1 MNDKTSTNARAIKR
15 LGAWLVPMA
24 AGVSALMAFRL
35 PAEDNP
41 IRVIAEKLSAY
52 YAATLPEKAYLHLDR
67 PAYGT
72 GETIWL
78 SAYVVDALRHRP
90 DTLSKVL
97 HVDLLS
103 PQRRVVVRRT
113 LRLVGGRAA
122 GDIELNDSLVA
133 GTYLLRAYTSW
144 MLNAGPN
151 YVYERR
157 LQVWPASPDQTDGQG
172 ADATPG
178 AKTAPKAA
186 ASPASKVDVQ
196 FFPEGGSL
204 VAGLPATVG
213 IKAQASTGRGAAVSG
228 QVLDEQGK
236 PVVAAFTA
244 QHAGMGRFS
253 FTPAAG
259 QHYRARVKLPG
270 GTSADY
276 PLPAV
281 QPTGYSLHVTDVGDS
296 YTVEARY
303 KGVAGA
309 PVPGPVMLLT
319 EVRGFLV
326 GLIPRPIT
334 DDGASVTWKVT
345 KNRYPSGI
353 LHLTLFDAQSNVQ
366 AERLA
371 FVLNGPPA
379 LHVVLTPDRAAYAP
393 HDPVHVKVQVQDAAG
408 QPVATHLSVAVA
420 EAGAASLDPEGGNV
434 ATNLL
439 LTSDLAGYVENP
451 GYYFQNTTPE
461 TTQAL
466 DNLLLTQGWRRYVW
480 KQVLGPT
487 RPVLPY
493 AAEQGITLAGQVTGM
508 GQNGIANSQLTFIQS
523 KPVRSVLTAT
533 TDADG
538 RFRFTGFPGRDT
550 AVVTLQARRQTGGT
564 NVMIRPDLG
573 PPTFGSP
580 LPPLP
585 PLATAS
591 PAVADYLRR
600 SRQQQVQ
607 ERQNR
612 PEGDIRNVQLAN
624 VAVTGKKELVARD
637 DSRRLYGAVANTVVD
652 FANDLSAQSG
662 LSIFQ
667 VLQGRVAGL
676 SITGSPP
683 NMSVQ
688 IRGAGTPLFILDGM
702 RVDADA
708 INTISANQVESVEVF
723 KGPEAAIFGNGANGG
738 VIAVYTKRGDKNYKG
753 PDKGPSP
760 GILVVKLPGFYQAKE
775 FYQPR
780 YGAPVLNAPAS
791 DARRLTLYWDP
802 EFSTDI
808 KGQGE
813 FLFYT
818 ADGGGNFQ
826 ITTEGVSLAG
836 DPSQGKAT
844 IYVAPKTK

>member
-1 MNDKTSTNARAIKR
+1 MIAKNSTNARTIKR
-15 LGAWLVPMA
+15 LGTWLGPLA
-24 AGVSALMAFRL
+24 AGALGLMAFRL
-35 PAEDNP
+35 PAEENP

-52 YAATLPEKAYLHLDR
+52 YAATLPEKTYLHLDR

-72 GETIWL
+72 GETIWF

-90 DTLSKVL
+90 DTLSRVL

-103 PQRRVVVRRT
+103 PQRLVVARRT

-122 GDIELNDSLVA
+122 GDIELGDTLAA
-133 GTYLLRAYTSW
+133 GTYLLRAYTNW

-151 YVYERR
+151 YVYERQ
-157 LQVWPASPDQTDGQG
+157 LQVWPASPDATA
-172 ADATPG
+172 ADPLPSIN
-178 AKTAPKAA
+178 PKAA
-186 ASPASKVDVQ
+186 AAAKPSSAPIGKVDVQ
-196 FFPEGGSL
+196 FFPEGGTL

-213 IKAQASTGRGAAVSG
+213 IKAQAATGRGVPVSG
-228 QVLDEQGK
+228 QVLDEQNK
-236 PVVAAFTA
+236 PVVASFSTP
-244 QHAGMGRFS
+244 HAGMGHLS

-259 QHYRARVKLPG
+259 QRYHARVKLPD

-281 QPTGYSLHVTDVGDS
+281 QPTGYALRVLDAGDS

-303 KGVAGA
+303 KGAPGA
-309 PVPGPVMLLT
+309 PVPGPAMLLT
-319 EVRGFLV
+319 EVRGFLI

-334 DDGASVTWKVT
+334 DDGAPVTWKVA
-345 KNRYPSGI
+345 KARYPNGI
-353 LHLTLFDAQSNVQ
+353 LHLTLFDAQSNAQ

-371 FVLNGPPA
+371 FVLNGAPA
-379 LHVVLTPDRAAYAP
+379 LKVVLTPDRAAYAP
-393 HDPVHVKVQVQDAAG
+393 HDAVHVKVQVQDAAG

-420 EAGAASLDPEGGNV
+420 ETGAASLDPEAGNV
-434 ATNLL
+434 ASNLL

-451 GYYFQNTTPE
+451 GYYFQSPTPAI
-461 TTQAL
+461 TQAL
-466 DNLLLTQGWRRYVW
+466 DDLLLTQGWRRYVW

-487 RPVLPY
+487 PPPLAY
-493 AAEQGITLAGQVTGM
+493 SAERELALSGRVTGM

-523 KPVRSVLTAT
+523 KPNRSVLTAT
-533 TDADG
+533 TGPDG
-538 RFRFTGFPGRDT
+538 RFNFTGFPGRDT
-550 AVVTLQARRQTGGT
+550 AVITLQARRQSGGS

-573 PPTFGSP
+573 PPTFGAP

-585 PLATAS
+585 AVAPS
-591 PAVADYLRR
+591 VADYLRR

-612 PEGDIRNVQLAN
+612 PGDYVARTVQLGN
-624 VAVTGKKELVARD
+624 VAVTGKKMLVPRD
-637 DSRRLYGAVANTVVD
+637 DSRRLYGAVANTSID

-676 SITGSPP
+676 TISGSPP
-683 NMSVQ
+683 NMSIQ
-688 IRGAGTPLFILDGM
+688 IRNGGSPLFILDGM
-702 RVDADA
+702 RVDDDA
-708 INTISANQVESVEVF
+708 ISSIPANQVESVEVF

-738 VIAVYTKRGDKNYKG
+738 VIAVYTKRGDKNYKST
-753 PDKGPSP
+753 DVAPSP
-760 GILVVKLPGFYQAKE
+760 GILVVKLPGYYQARE

-791 DARRLTLYWDP
+791 DPRRLTLYWDP

-818 ADGGGNFQ
+818 ADGSGNFQ
-826 ITTEGVSLAG
+826 ISTEGVSLAG
-836 DPSQGKAT
+836 DPSQGKAS
-844 IYVAPKTK
+844 IYVAPKSK

>member
-1 MNDKTSTNARAIKR
+1 MITKLLANLRTVNKLTAVA
-15 LGAWLVPMA
+15 LPVAGAL
-24 AGVSALMAFRL
+24 ALMAFRL
-35 PAEDNP
+35 PADENP
-41 IRVIAEKLSAY
+41 IRAIAEKLSAY
-52 YAATLPEKAYLHLDR
+52 YAATLPEKTYLHLDR

-72 GETIWL
+72 GETIWF

-103 PQRRVVVRRT
+103 PERRVVARRT

-122 GDIELNDSLVA
+122 GDIELNDSLLA
-133 GTYLLRAYTSW
+133 GTYLLRAYTTW
-144 MLNAGPN
+144 MLNAGPG

-157 LQVWPASPDQTDGQG
+157 LQVWPASPDQTDAQG
-172 ADATPG
+172 AGAAPG
-178 AKTAPKAA
+178 SKTTFKAA
-186 ASPASKVDVQ
+186 PVPAGKVDVQ
-196 FFPEGGSL
+196 FFPEGGAL

-213 IKAQASTGRGAAVSG
+213 IKAQAASGRGATVSG

-236 PVVAAFTA
+236 PVGTAFAAP
-244 QHAGMGRFS
+244 HAGMGRVS

-259 QHYRARVKLPG
+259 QRYHARVKLPD

-281 QPTGYSLHVTDVGDS
+281 QPTGYSLRVLDAGDS

-303 KGVAGA
+303 RGTPGA
-309 PVPGPVMLLT
+309 PVPGPVMLLS
-319 EVRGFLV
+319 EVRGFLI
-326 GLIPRPIT
+326 GLVPRPIT
-334 DDGASVTWKVT
+334 DDGAPVTWKVA
-345 KNRYPSGI
+345 KARYPSGI
-353 LHLTLFDAQSNVQ
+353 LHLTLFDAQSTVR

-371 FVLNGPPA
+371 FILNGQPA
-379 LHVVLTPDRAAYAP
+379 LRVVLTPDRAAYAP
-393 HDPVHVKVQVQDAAG
+393 HDPVHVKVQVQDVAG

-420 EAGAASLDPEGGNV
+420 EAGAAALDPDAGNV

-439 LTSDLAGYVENP
+439 LTSDLSGYVESP
-451 GYYFQNTTPE
+451 GYYFQNPTPE
-461 TTQAL
+461 TTAAL

-480 KQVLGPT
+480 KEVLGPT
-487 RPVLPY
+487 LPPTTY
-493 AAEQGITLAGQVTGM
+493 AAEQALTLSGQVTGM
-508 GQNGIANSQLTFIQS
+508 GQKGIPNSQLTFIQS
-523 KPVRSVLTAT
+523 KPIRSVLTAN

-538 RFRFTGFPGRDT
+538 RFRFIGFPGRDT
-550 AVVTLQARRQTGGT
+550 AVVTLQARRATGGS
-564 NVMIRPDLG
+564 NVLIRPDLG
-573 PPTFGSP
+573 PPTFGAP

-585 PLATAS
+585 PLAAA
-591 PAVADYLRR
+591 PPGVADYVRR

-612 PEGDIRNVQLAN
+612 PEGDIRSVQLAN
-624 VAVTGKKELVARD
+624 VAVNGKKVAVARD

-652 FANDLSAQSG
+652 FANNLSAQSG

-676 SITGSPP
+676 TVSGSPP
-683 NMSVQ
+683 NMNVQ
-688 IRGAGTPLFILDGM
+688 IRGAGTPLFVLDGM

-708 INTISANQVESVEVF
+708 LNTIQANQVESVEVF
-723 KGPEAAIFGNGANGG
+723 KGPEAAIFGTGANGG

-753 PDKGPSP
+753 TDLAPSP
-760 GILVVKLPGFYQAKE
+760 GLLVIKLPGFYQARE

-780 YGAPVLNAPAS
+780 YGAPVLNAPSS
-791 DARRLTLYWDP
+791 DPRRVTLYWDP

-826 ITTEGVSLAG
+826 ISAEGVSLAG
-836 DPSQGKAT
+836 DPSQGKAA

>member
-1 MNDKTSTNARAIKR
+1 MITKLLANLRTVNKLTAVA
-15 LGAWLVPMA
+15 LPVAGAL
-24 AGVSALMAFRL
+24 ALMAFRL
-35 PAEDNP
+35 PADENP
-41 IRVIAEKLSAY
+41 IRAIAEKLSAY
-52 YAATLPEKAYLHLDR
+52 YAATLPEKTYLHLDR

-72 GETIWL
+72 GETIWF

-103 PQRRVVVRRT
+103 PERRVVARRT

-122 GDIELNDSLVA
+122 GDIELNDSLLA
-133 GTYLLRAYTSW
+133 GTYLLRAYTTW
-144 MLNAGPN
+144 MLNAGPG

-157 LQVWPASPDQTDGQG
+157 LQVWPASPDQTDAQG
-172 ADATPG
+172 AGAAPG
-178 AKTAPKAA
+178 SKTTFKAA
-186 ASPASKVDVQ
+186 PVPAGKVDVQ
-196 FFPEGGSL
+196 FFPEGGAL

-213 IKAQASTGRGAAVSG
+213 IKAQAASGRGATVSG

-236 PVVAAFTA
+236 PVGAAFATP
-244 QHAGMGRFS
+244 HAGMGRLS

-259 QHYRARVKLPG
+259 QRYHARVKLAG

-281 QPTGYSLHVTDVGDS
+281 QPTGYSLRVLDAGDS

-303 KGVAGA
+303 RGTPGA
-309 PVPGPVMLLT
+309 PVPGPVMLLS
-319 EVRGFLV
+319 EVRGFLI
-326 GLIPRPIT
+326 GLVPRPIT
-334 DDGASVTWKVT
+334 DDGAPVTWKVA
-345 KNRYPSGI
+345 KARYPSGI
-353 LHLTLFDAQSNVQ
+353 LHLTLFDAQSTVR

-371 FVLNGPPA
+371 FILNGQPA
-379 LHVVLTPDRAAYAP
+379 LRVVLTPDRAAYAP
-393 HDPVHVKVQVQDAAG
+393 HDPVHVKVQVQDVAG

-420 EAGAASLDPEGGNV
+420 EAGAAALDPDAGNV

-439 LTSDLAGYVENP
+439 LTSDLSGYVESP
-451 GYYFQNTTPE
+451 GYYFQNPTPE
-461 TTQAL
+461 TTAAL

-480 KQVLGPT
+480 KEVLGPT
-487 RPVLPY
+487 LPPTTY
-493 AAEQGITLAGQVTGM
+493 AAEQALTLSGQVTGM
-508 GQNGIANSQLTFIQS
+508 GQKGIPNSQLTFIQS
-523 KPVRSVLTAT
+523 KPIRSVLTAN

-538 RFRFTGFPGRDT
+538 RFRFIGFPGRDT
-550 AVVTLQARRQTGGT
+550 AVVTLQARRATGGS
-564 NVMIRPDLG
+564 NVLIRPDLG
-573 PPTFGSP
+573 PPTFGAP

-585 PLATAS
+585 PLAAA
-591 PAVADYLRR
+591 PPGVADYPRR

-612 PEGDIRNVQLAN
+612 PEGDIRSVQLAN
-624 VAVTGKKELVARD
+624 VAVNGKKVAVARD

-652 FANDLSAQSG
+652 FANNLSAQSG
-662 LSIFQ
+662 LGIFQ

-676 SITGSPP
+676 TVSGSPP
-683 NMSVQ
+683 NMNVQ
-688 IRGAGTPLFILDGM
+688 IRGAGTPLFVLDGM

-708 INTISANQVESVEVF
+708 LNTIQANQVESVEVF
-723 KGPEAAIFGNGANGG
+723 KGPEAAIFGTGANGG

-753 PDKGPSP
+753 TDLAPSP
-760 GILVVKLPGFYQAKE
+760 GLLVIKLPGFYQARE

-780 YGAPVLNAPAS
+780 YGAPVLNAPSS
-791 DARRLTLYWDP
+791 DPRRVTLYWDP

-826 ITTEGVSLAG
+826 ISAEGVSLAG
-836 DPSQGKAT
+836 DPSQGKAA

>member
-1 MNDKTSTNARAIKR
+1 MSDKNSTNARAIKR
-15 LGAWLVPMA
+15 LGAWLVPVA
-24 AGVSALMAFRL
+24 AGASALMAFRL

-103 PQRRVVVRRT
+103 PQRQVVARRT

-122 GDIELNDSLVA
+122 GDIELSDSLAA

-144 MLNAGPN
+144 MLNAGPS
-151 YVYERR
+151 YIYERR
-157 LQVWPASPDQTDGQG
+157 LQVWPASPDQS
-172 ADATPG
+172 ASEPLAPISS
-178 AKTAPKAA
+178 KTAPKAGA
-186 ASPASKVDVQ
+186 APAGKVDVQ
-196 FFPEGGSL
+196 FFPEGGTL

-213 IKAQASTGRGAAVSG
+213 IKAQAASGRGAAVSG

-236 PVVAAFTA
+236 PVGTAFTA
-244 QHAGMGRFS
+244 PHAGMGRVS

-259 QHYRARVKLPG
+259 QRYHARVKLPD

-281 QPTGYSLHVTDVGDS
+281 QPTGYGLHVADAGDS

-303 KGVAGA
+303 KGVPGA

-334 DDGASVTWKVT
+334 DDGKPVTWQVPKA
-345 KNRYPSGI
+345 RYPNGI

-371 FVLNGPPA
+371 FVLNGAPA
-379 LHVVLTPDRAAYAP
+379 LRVVLTPDRAAYAP

-408 QPVATHLSVAVA
+408 QPVATRLSVAVA
-420 EAGAASLDPEGGNV
+420 EAGAASLDPEAGTV
-434 ATNLL
+434 TTNLL
-439 LTSDLAGYVENP
+439 LTSDLAGYVETP
-451 GYYFQNTTPE
+451 GYYFQNTAPATM
-461 TTQAL
+461 QAL

-480 KQVLGPT
+480 KQVLGPG
-487 RPVLPY
+487 RPPLPY
-493 AAEQGITLAGQVTGM
+493 AAEQGITLAGRVTGM
-508 GQNGIANSQLTFIQS
+508 GQVGIANSQLTFIQS
-523 KPVRSVLTAT
+523 KPGRSVLTAT
-533 TDADG
+533 TDAEG

-550 AVVTLQARRQTGGT
+550 AVVTLQARRQTGGS
-564 NVMIRPDLG
+564 NVIIRPDLG
-573 PPTFGSP
+573 PPTFGAP

-585 PLATAS
+585 ALAAA

-624 VAVTGKKELVARD
+624 VAVTAKKELVPRD
-637 DSRRLYGAVANTVVD
+637 DSRRLYGAVGSTAID
-652 FANDLSAQSG
+652 FANNPSAQSG

-676 SITGSPP
+676 QITGSPP
-683 NMSVQ
+683 NMSIQ
-688 IRGAGTPLFILDGM
+688 IRGAGTPLFILDGV

-708 INTISANQVESVEVF
+708 VNTVQSNQVESVEVF

-738 VIAVYTKRGDKNYKG
+738 VIAIYTKRGDKNYKG
-753 PDKGPSP
+753 TEEAPSP
-760 GILVVKLPGFYQAKE
+760 GLLVVKLPGFYQAKE

-802 EFSTDI
+802 EFSTDT

-826 ITTEGVSLAG
+826 ISTEGVSLAG
-836 DPSQGKAT
+836 DPSQGKAS
-844 IYVAPKTK
+844 IYVAPKAK